1 MKLRKIATGIF
12 VLLCVAAVIAVAA
25 FVHSERTR
33 VSTQKFDL
41 RDINTVSE
49 AQWRKLA
56 GQKIFFAHMS
66 VGLNMIDG
74 MKAVM
79 ARNDNIRLNIVE
91 TADPRHFTA
100 PVFAHAK
107 LGHNTDPLAKLQSF
121 RSQMDSVGP
130 VVDVAFL
137 KFCYVDIRRDT
148 NAAALFASYRKT
160 IADLQTKFPNV
171 RFIHL
176 TVPLT
181 SQPVALKSRIKGLIK
196 TAIGS
201 PGVAEDNA
209 RRDEY
214 NTLLKAKFGPT
225 GSVFDLAAVESALPD
240 GRTCF
245 VRKGGKAIPLM
256 AKAWTTDGGHLNP
269 RGQHRVAQQL
279 LTTLATLP

>member
-1 MKLRKIATGIF
+1 MQIRKVAASMF
-12 VLLCVAAVIAVAA
+12 VFLGVAAVIAAA
-25 FVHSERTR
+25 ALILTERTR

-91 TADPRHFTA
+91 TADPRHFTG
-100 PVFAHAK
+100 PLFAHAT

-121 RSQMDSVGP
+121 RSQMESVGP
-130 VVDVAFL
+130 VADIAFL
-137 KFCYVDIRRDT
+137 KFCYVDINRDT
-148 NAAALFASYRKT
+148 DAAALFASYRKT
-160 IADLQTKFPNV
+160 ITDLQAKYAGV

-181 SQPVALKSRIKGLIK
+181 SQPITLQSRVKGLIK
-196 TAIGS
+196 TVIGR
-201 PGVAEDNA
+201 PGVADDNA
-209 RRDEY
+209 KRDEY
-214 NTLLKAKFGPT
+214 NTLLKAEYAST
-225 GSVFDLAAVESALPD
+225 GNLFDLAAVESALLD

-245 VRKGGKAIPLM
+245 VRKAGKAIPVM
-256 AKAWTTDGGHLNP
+256 APAWTTDGGHLNP
-269 RGQHRVAQQL
+269 QGQHHVAQQL